1 MIKIMIV
8 DDMPIFLEY
17 LRGCIDWEAYG
28 FSICCEARDGKDAL
42 EKIPEYYPDVVLTD
56 ITMPYINGIELSE
69 TIARDYPDISI
80 ILITGNNEFEY
91 ARQAVKIGVCD
102 YIVKPFE
109 KEELIVSL
117 LKLQDNVNRALEQKS
132 IRMQLERENKEQILR
147 KMLLTSQSL
156 IEPEELQAAGIGFT
170 GNYFRV
176 LLLKLKMQNSKDVE
190 RVINWEDI
198 LVDILNGMIG
208 IEVNYEICK
217 DLESNLVIVLNF
229 RTEEEME
236 AYKFYEFQDLIK
248 IIKSQLNLDVVI
260 GISDYCRDITQI
272 SREYGHVLQMLRV
285 ERGLLTNILDYR
297 KENRLAEEDVFSLS
311 IIEAYS
317 NFLERLNMDGIEEIV
332 ENEWKKIS
340 TLGQDDT
347 KSNFLTSL
355 VCILLVEVINSGHS
369 MEDVFGKDFS
379 PYEEMRQI
387 TDWDRK
393 KDKVLS
399 YCKIRIQHE
408 KRRSSQR
415 TKQVSDSAKR
425 YIEENYQNPD
435 MTITDISKA
444 LLLNQTYLRK
454 MFKNEMNMTLT
465 EYITKY
471 RMHKAKKMILET
483 DYKLSRIATEV
494 GYSDVSYFSKCFKKY
509 YGVSPK
515 SIGA

>member
-1 MIKIMIV
+1 M
-8 DDMPIFLEY
+8 
-17 LRGCIDWEAYG
+17 
-28 FSICCEARDGKDAL
+28 
-42 EKIPEYYPDVVLTD
+42 
-56 ITMPYINGIELSE
+56 
-69 TIARDYPDISI
+69 
-80 ILITGNNEFEY
+80 
-91 ARQAVKIGVCD
+91 
-102 YIVKPFE
+102 
-109 KEELIVSL
+109 
-117 LKLQDNVNRALEQKS
+117 
-132 IRMQLERENKEQILR
+132 
-147 KMLLTSQSL
+147 
-156 IEPEELQAAGIGFT
+156 
-170 GNYFRV
+170 
-176 LLLKLKMQNSKDVE
+176 
-190 RVINWEDI
+190 
-198 LVDILNGMIG
+198 
-208 IEVNYEICK
+208 
-217 DLESNLVIVLNF
+217 
-229 RTEEEME
+229 
-236 AYKFYEFQDLIK
+236 
-248 IIKSQLNLDVVI
+248 
-260 GISDYCRDITQI
+260 
-272 SREYGHVLQMLRV
+272 
-285 ERGLLTNILDYR
+285 
-297 KENRLAEEDVFSLS
+297 FSLS

-340 TLGQDDT
+340 ILGQDDT

-355 VCILLVEVINSGHS
+355 VCILLVEVINSGLS
-369 MEDVFGKDFS
+369 MEDVFRKDFS

>member
-1 MIKIMIV
+1 MYMIKIMIV

-156 IEPEELQAAGIGFT
+156 IEPRELQAAGIGFT

-198 LVDILNGMIG
+198 LVDILNGMLG
-208 IEVNYEICK
+208 VEVNYEICK

-229 RTEEEME
+229 RTAEEME

-272 SREYGHVLQMLRV
+272 SRGYGHVLQMLRV

-297 KENRLAEEDVFSLS
+297 
-311 IIEAYS
+311 
-317 NFLERLNMDGIEEIV
+317 
-332 ENEWKKIS
+332 
-340 TLGQDDT
+340 
-347 KSNFLTSL
+347 
-355 VCILLVEVINSGHS
+355 
-369 MEDVFGKDFS
+369 
-379 PYEEMRQI
+379 
-387 TDWDRK
+387 
-393 KDKVLS
+393 
-399 YCKIRIQHE
+399 IR
-408 KRRSSQR
+408 
-415 TKQVSDSAKR
+415 VSKGR
-425 YIEENYQNPD
+425 
-435 MTITDISKA
+435 
-444 LLLNQTYLRK
+444 
-454 MFKNEMNMTLT
+454 
-465 EYITKY
+465 
-471 RMHKAKKMILET
+471 
-483 DYKLSRIATEV
+483 
-494 GYSDVSYFSKCFKKY
+494 
-509 YGVSPK
+509 
-515 SIGA
+515 